1 MNSFLSK
8 FDAVPNA
15 RMLMLIAIVFGLV
28 SNIAGIFSA
37 KILAVLSYVVPLIA
51 VLLGFYLTKKS
62 EKTPTWGE
70 RFRMISLGSLAVIL
84 PFVSVSFVI
93 NLFMIFKNGWGLT
106 GFNVV
111 SLIAIVAFLL
121 GFLVSFV
128 VQYFIFI
135 VFGFIGSFIASK
147 ILTSSSAPPAP

>member
-1 MNSFLSK
+1 MDSFLSK

-15 RMLMLIAIVFGLV
+15 RVLVSTAIVFGLV
-28 SNIAGIFSA
+28 SSIAGIFSI
-37 KILAVLSYVVPLIA
+37 KILAVLSYVVPLFA

-62 EKTPTWGE
+62 EKTTAWGE

-84 PFVSVSFVI
+84 PFISVSFVI

-111 SLIAIVAFLL
+111 SLIAIVASLL
-121 GFLVSFV
+121 GFVVSFV
-128 VQYFIFI
+128 VQYFLFI

-147 ILTSSSAPPAP
+147 ILKSPSAP